1 MLRIPHNESGSQ
13 TTLTQEI
20 IFMLIGFR
28 LGLSIVR
35 PRTDSTPL
43 EWDPEGIRNYI
54 FKKKLRGG
62 SVEGLSESTA

>member
-1 MLRIPHNESGSQ
+1 
-13 TTLTQEI
+13 
-20 IFMLIGFR
+20 MLIGFR